1 MPKSKKPK
9 SIERNHIFNVRL
21 SDDELDKM
29 RSKAKEARLTASEL
43 VRTIVLD
50 RPLPKPICRVEF
62 DTYRELQRI
71 GINLNQLIK
80 AINLANKSG
89 HQPSINTVEIE
100 NLYSLLLSL
109 QRSITSDLNSARGK
123 EK

>member
-1 MPKSKKPK
+1 MPKPKKPK
-9 SIERNHIFNVRL
+9 SLERNHIFNVRL

-43 VRTIVLD
+43 VRKIVLGC
-50 RPLPKPICRVEF
+50 PLPKPICRVEF

-80 AINLANKSG
+80 AINIAQKSG
-89 HQPSINTVEIE
+89 YQPSINTVEIE
-100 NLYSLLLSL
+100 NLHSILLSL
-109 QRSITSDLNSARGK
+109 QRSITSDPNDARGK
-123 EK
+123 DK

>member
-1 MPKSKKPK
+1 MPEPKNKKS
-9 SIERNHIFNVRL
+9 SLRNHIFNVRL

-43 VRTIVLD
+43 VRKIVLD

-80 AINLANKSG
+80 AINLAQKSG
-89 HQPSINTVEIE
+89 YQPSISTVEIE
-100 NLYSLLLSL
+100 NLHSILLAL
-109 QRSITSDLNSARGK
+109 QHSITSDPNSARGK